1 MWVSDDTVAATVA
14 DTSIQRPH
22 EEFKS
27 AAHVQFELE
36 LPNFGTI

>member
-14 DTSIQRPH
+14 YTSIQRPH

-27 AAHVQFELE
+27 AAHVQFE
-36 LPNFGTI
+36 